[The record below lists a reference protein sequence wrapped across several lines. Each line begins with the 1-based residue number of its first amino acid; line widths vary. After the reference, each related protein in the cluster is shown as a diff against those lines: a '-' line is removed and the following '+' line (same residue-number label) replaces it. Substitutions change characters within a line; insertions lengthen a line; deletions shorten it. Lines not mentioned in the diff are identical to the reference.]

1 MRTRALDVGAPLAAL
16 VVLVVAWQLYAT
28 SGAVDTLLLPAPT
41 DVLAALRDDRALL
54 WRNFL
59 VTATEM
65 GLGLL
70 VAAVVGPAIAVAIHV
85 SARVRRTA
93 WPLLLGSQTIPI
105 VLVAPLLVAW
115 FGFDTRPK
123 VIVVALVC
131 FFPIT
136 VAVAAGLR
144 SADPDQL
151 KLLRSLGASR
161 LAVLRWVELPGAL
174 PSLLTGTRLAVGVAA
189 IAAVLAEQAGGDAGR
204 GGLGQTTTQAVAQ
217 LETPRAYAAV
227 VVLTAFS
234 LLLFSGVGL
243 LGRRLAPWAHQ
254 ERGPLT

>member
-1 MRTRALDVGAPLAAL
+1 MRARLLDVALPLLALAAL
-16 VVLVVAWQLYAT
+16 LAIWQLYAT
-28 SGAVDTLLLPAPT
+28 SGRVDALLLPAPS
-41 DVLAALRDDRALL
+41 DVVGALGDDRALL

-59 VTATEM
+59 VTAQEM
-65 GLGLL
+65 ALGLL
-70 VAAVVGPAIAVAIHV
+70 LAAVVGPAIAVAVHL
-85 SARVRRTA
+85 SERVRRTA

-136 VAVAAGLR
+136 VSVADGLR

-151 KLLRSLGASR
+151 KLLRSLGAGR
-161 LAVLRWVELPGAL
+161 LARLRWVELPTAL
-174 PSLLTGTRLAVGVAA
+174 PALLTGTRLAVGVAA

-204 GGLGQTTTQAVAQ
+204 GGLGQTTVQAVAQ
-217 LETPRAYAAV
+217 LETSRAYAAV

-234 LLLFSGVGL
+234 LLLFAGVGL
-243 LGRRLAPWAHQ
+243 LGRRIAPWAHQ
-254 ERGPLT
+254 ERGSPT